1 MRNRMDELL
10 RAALAP
16 TEVPSDRL
24 NDRILHKAKENRQMS
39 EKRSYRRSIPAAVI
53 AAACI
58 LVLGS
63 GTVLA
68 AYHYLSPAEVAA
80 EGEDSALE
88 KAFLS
93 DGAIYVNE
101 TQESGGYKVTLL
113 GSVAG
118 RNISDFIGEEN
129 GVPEDDRM
137 YTVVAIERADG
148 SPMPETSSDAYGD
161 MAFYASH
168 YIRGLDPNRY
178 SIMSMGGGYSDHVRD
193 GILYRLLE
201 MDNLEMFA
209 DRGIYVGV
217 CTGTFYDAE
226 AYHYAESTGEMS
238 RNENYGGVNAL
249 FQLPVDKSKADPE
262 AAAKYLEE
270 FERMM
275 DGSAESEEPIEK
287 DATDLAVEDFMQLLT
302 PENIDEYAEP
312 IESTRQTCRIE
323 DGMAVASY
331 DLGDDG
337 AGEVFGWVETLFP
350 DGEPGM
356 SESFS
361 YSYSVGGDGRVDLQ
375 IETYTLNEDG
385 SVTFVLYRPKQEIK
399 E

>member
-1 MRNRMDELL
+1 MRNEMDELL

-16 TEVPSDRL
+16 TKEPSDRL
-24 NDRILHKAKENRQMS
+24 NDQILRKVKEKKEMS
-39 EKRSYRRSIPAAVI
+39 GKGGYKRKVPAAVI

-58 LVLGS
+58 LILGS
-63 GTVLA
+63 GTALA

-80 EGEDSALE
+80 EGEDDTLK

-93 DGAIYVNE
+93 DGAVYVNE
-101 TQESGGYKVTLL
+101 TQESGGYRVTLL

-118 RNISDFIGEEN
+118 RHISDFISEEN
-129 GVPEDDRM
+129 GVPQDDRM

-148 SPMPETSSDAYGD
+148 VPMPETSSDAYGD
-161 MAFYASH
+161 IAFYASH
-168 YIRGLDPNRY
+168 YIRGLDPGRY
-178 SIMSMGGGYSDHVRD
+178 GIMSMGGGYKDYVRD

-217 CTGTFYDAE
+217 CSGTFYDAE

-238 RNENYGGVNAL
+238 RNENYEGVNAL

-262 AAAKYLEE
+262 AAARYLEE
-270 FERMM
+270 FEQMM
-275 DGSAESEEPIEK
+275 GGDTDTEESIEK
-287 DATDLAVEDFMQLLT
+287 DTTDLAVDEFVQLLT

-323 DGMAVASY
+323 DGMAFASY
-331 DLGDDG
+331 ALEDG
-337 AGEVFGWVETLFP
+337 ASGEVFNWMETLFP
-350 DGEPGM
+350 EKKPGM
-356 SESFS
+356 SGNFS
-361 YSYSVGGDGRVDLQ
+361 YCYGVDADGTVDLL
-375 IETYTLNEDG
+375 IDTYTLNADG
-385 SVTFVLYRPKQEIK
+385 TVTYVLYRPKEQIK
-399 E
+399 G